1 MSESA
6 YHQYYPTLFPIAY
19 NILGSASDA
28 EDLVQE
34 TLLKWLTMGK
44 TDVENIRG
52 YLVKTLVNKCLNHI
66 RNRKKEVRQPD
77 IAPEL
82 LTDFLPGIID
92 KGQTLSLGMRA
103 MLEKLSPVER
113 AVFLLKEV
121 FDYSHKEIAEL
132 LDITEEYC
140 RQILTRARR
149 HLRDNRQRFEVNPEH
164 HLLIYQTFVEVCKGE
179 NLSELLHILRED
191 IELDVS
197 QPAAILSGRMQV
209 AEYLLG
215 QHRMGLR
222 YEILWLKDLPAI
234 VAYLY
239 HQPVRIIRLEGNGTE
254 ISSIHIEVLS
264 RQAATQR
271 TTWP

>member
-1 MSESA
+1 MSESV
-6 YHQYYPTLFPIAY
+6 YNQYYHILFPIAY
-19 NILGSASDA
+19 NMLGSVSDA

-34 TLLKWLTMGK
+34 TLLKWLTMNNAE
-44 TDVENIRG
+44 VENVRG

-66 RNRKKEVRQPD
+66 RDRKKEVRHPE

-82 LTDFLPGIID
+82 LADFLPGIID
-92 KGQTLSLGMRA
+92 KSQTLSLGVKA

-113 AVFLLKEV
+113 AVFLLKEI
-121 FDYSHKEIAEL
+121 FGYAHREIAEML
-132 LDITEEYC
+132 EITEEYC

-149 HLRDNRQRFEVNPEH
+149 HLRENRARYEVNPEH
-164 HLLIYQTFVEVCKGE
+164 HLLVYQTFVEVCKGE
-179 NLSELLHILRED
+179 NLSELLQILRED
-191 IELDVS
+191 IQLDVS
-197 QPAAILSGRMQV
+197 QPAAVFSGRMQV

-215 QHRMGLR
+215 QHRMGLQ

-239 HQPVRIIRLEGNGTE
+239 HQPVRVIRLEGNGEE
-254 ISSIHIEVLS
+254 ITSIQIEVLT

>member
-1 MSESA
+1 MSEPD
-6 YHQYYPTLFPIAY
+6 YIQYRQMLFPIAL
-19 NILGSASDA
+19 NMLGKTSDA

-34 TLLKWLTMGK
+34 TLLKWLSMNKSG
-44 TDVENIRG
+44 VENVKG

-66 RNRKKEVRQPD
+66 RDRKKEVAQPE

-82 LTDFLPGIID
+82 LADFLPGIID
-92 KGQTLSLGMRA
+92 NSHSLSLGVRA

-113 AVFLLKEV
+113 AVFLLKEIL
-121 FDYSHKEIAEL
+121 DYSHREIADM

-149 HLRDNRQRFEVNPEH
+149 HLREDRARFEVNPEH
-164 HLLIYQTFVEVCKGE
+164 HLLVYQTFVEVCKGE

-197 QPAAILSGRMQV
+197 QPAAVLSGRMQV

-222 YEILWLKDLPAI
+222 YEIMWLKNLPAI
-234 VAYLY
+234 VAYLFN
-239 HQPVRIIRLEGNGTE
+239 QPVRIIRLEGNGAE
-254 ISSIHIEVLS
+254 IASIHIEVLS
-264 RQAATQR
+264 RQAATHT